1 MGCHHTID
9 YRAVDYA
16 KEVLRLTDG
25 EGVDVVLDSLGG
37 GDWRKGY
44 NLLRPGGRMVAFGI
58 ANIMT
63 GERRKLLPI
72 IRELLRMPRFSPLQL
87 IEKNRS
93 VAGVSTGRLWTNP
106 QVLVES
112 LSGAFQLCRQHGI
125 RPRVDSVHTFEQAAA
140 AHRRIVERKNI
151 GRVILVP

>member
-1 MGCHHTID
+1 MGCRHAIN
-9 YRAVDYA
+9 YRSVDYA
-16 KEVLRLTDG
+16 KEVRRLTDG

-44 NLLRPGGRMVAFGI
+44 DLLRPSGRMVAFGI

-63 GERRKLLPI
+63 GKRRKPLPI

-87 IEKNRS
+87 METNRS

-112 LSGAFQLCRQHGI
+112 LKGAFQLCRQHGI